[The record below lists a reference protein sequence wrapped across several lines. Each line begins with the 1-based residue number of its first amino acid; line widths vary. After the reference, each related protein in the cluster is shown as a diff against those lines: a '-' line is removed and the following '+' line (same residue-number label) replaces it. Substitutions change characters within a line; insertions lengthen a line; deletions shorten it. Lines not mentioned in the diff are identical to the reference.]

1 MLGFVYG
8 KEKFDVLVITS
19 ADDSIWKSHKGNSI
33 EKGRIELREINHV
46 KICEKVQEIKF
57 TWGNTKG
64 LNNVLKV

>member
-8 KEKFDVLVITS
+8 KEKFDVLIITS

-46 KICEKVQEIKF
+46 KICEKAQEIKF

-64 LNNVLKV
+64 LYNVLKV